1 MTLFYRFTAFT
12 VGWMFRILYGVK
24 RYNLE
29 KLDFEGPAILASNH
43 ISLADPPL
51 IGSLT
56 PFEVHFMAKAELF
69 KNPVFGKTI
78 SALNAFPVKRGLI
91 DRKAM
96 KRAEEILIEG
106 GRVLIF
112 PEGTR
117 QKDGVMKSGRP
128 GLAKLA
134 IENDVPVLPV
144 YLENSNRLSKVF
156 LSRRYIKIV
165 YGDLIDTASFMPG
178 LPQKDRIRKLTEHI
192 MAEIKA
198 LRKII

>member
-1 MTLFYRFTAFT
+1 MTLFYHFTAFT

-96 KRAEEILIEG
+96 KRAEEILIDG

-192 MAEIKA
+192 MTEIKA

>member
-91 DRKAM
+91 DRRAM

>member
-12 VGWMFRILYGVK
+12 VGWKFRILYGVK

-96 KRAEEILIEG
+96 KRAEEILIDG

-144 YLENSNRLSKVF
+144 YLENSNHLSKVF

-192 MAEIKA
+192 MTEIKA

>member
-96 KRAEEILIEG
+96 KRAEEILIDG

>member
-78 SALNAFPVKRGLI
+78 LALNAFPVKRGLI

-96 KRAEEILIEG
+96 KRAEEILIDG

-144 YLENSNRLSKVF
+144 YLENSNHLSKVF

-178 LPQKDRIRKLTEHI
+178 LPQKDQIGRAHV
-192 MAEIKA
+192 
-198 LRKII
+198 